1 MNTTTA
7 FMNYTANFGSEYNHS
22 FYELYSGSYDGL
34 EQGRPEFQPVVTLS
48 HHDILILCYTCMTS
62 TPTHQ
67 NKCTITEQT
76 SPWPGLCQVIFRVLK
91 LVSYMEEVSQHA
103 DRWPARTSRLHQN
116 VVMCC
121 IVMWELSSAL
131 NKPPA

>member
-1 MNTTTA
+1 MRAILMFDYLWEAKSQDCPQTTTFEEKGERKRRILEVNTTTA

-67 NKCTITEQT
+67 NK
-76 SPWPGLCQVIFRVLK
+76 W
-91 LVSYMEEVSQHA
+91 
-103 DRWPARTSRLHQN
+103 
-116 VVMCC
+116 
-121 IVMWELSSAL
+121 
-131 NKPPA
+131 